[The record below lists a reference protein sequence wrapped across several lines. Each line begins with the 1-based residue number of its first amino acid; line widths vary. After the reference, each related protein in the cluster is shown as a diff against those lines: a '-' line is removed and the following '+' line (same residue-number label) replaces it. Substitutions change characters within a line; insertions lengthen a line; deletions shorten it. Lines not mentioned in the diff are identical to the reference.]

1 MFFAKNGR
9 KPKISPSSHL
19 SINTSSVSEVTDKP
33 ILNCGSFTPETALKA
48 VKEGHVITMDYDKV
62 YFFGGPTAAKEELS
76 LYTDAIIKATK

>member
-1 MFFAKNGR
+1 MARNV
-9 KPKISPSSHL
+9 KITE
-19 SINTSSVSEVTDKP
+19 NE
-33 ILNCGSFTPETALKA
+33 NLKA